1 MTSLPPTDSKP
12 GASGVAARRV
22 NGLGNAGTVVRY
34 PKAGV
39 IEIKSKDLF
48 GDTGSEAC
56 RRFLERVF
64 LAQEV
69 NVVEVQ
75 SARGMATINYAF
87 DGSPAQAVIKK
98 VANYISSGGP
108 DEHHDGESAQ
118 AFEGLQVLEHYAQKQ
133 MRFQRYGPVVST
145 WAVKHETPGRIRF
158 KNPIIYRK
166 GEICQNIERE
176 LMSVLGVDN
185 YNTDSLTSTV
195 LIQYDPRKIQR
206 HQLVEILDSAL
217 IHGDKQHERD
227 AADLDFPL
235 ATTSLAIATV
245 AQFAFP
251 PLIIPSAMLFA
262 YTLVPSVKQAI
273 EVLRARRLG
282 VDVLDTIVGGV
293 CLITGQVFAGAVL
306 AWCLSFGR
314 KLLKKTEDD
323 SKKMLLNV
331 FGKQPRFVWLLRDG
345 VEVEVAL
352 EKIKTGD
359 TIVVHT
365 GETVPVDGKVIEG
378 MAMIDQHTLTGES
391 SPAEK
396 VVGDNVFASTVM
408 LAGKIHVEV
417 TKAGTETTSAKISQI
432 LNDTAG
438 YKMDSQTRGEE
449 MADKAV
455 IPTLAI
461 ATLGLST
468 IGVNGA
474 TAIVNCDFGTG
485 IRMAAPL
492 GMLSSLTLCAQHG
505 ILVKDGRALESMDKV
520 DTFLFDKTGTL
531 TRERPEVGRIIV
543 AGSFS
548 ADTIL
553 AYAAAAEQKF
563 SHPIAKA
570 ILDKFEQAK
579 LTMPKTNESKY
590 AVGYGITVEIEG
602 HTVRVGSARFVKM
615 EGIEIP
621 DVIKTAQD
629 EVHATG
635 SSLIMVAIDNE
646 LSGALE
652 LVASPRPEA
661 IEIVRGLRARGVK
674 HIAII
679 SGDHTKPTEKLAK
692 ELGMDRFFAE
702 VLPQDKANY
711 VELLQK
717 EGKTVCFV
725 GDGIN
730 DSIALK
736 KANVSISLR
745 GASSVAT
752 DTAQV
757 VFMEESL
764 KKILELKD
772 ISRDLTNNI
781 NRSWMLIAVPNIFC
795 IAGAFFF
802 GFGVMHSVVFN
813 NVSAIGALVNGLS
826 PLKKAAELQAEKDMH
841 LEAAFGPEHALEGAE
856 PGAPESKEAHQALA
870 A

>member
-1 MTSLPPTDSKP
+1 MTSLPQTESNPSV
-12 GASGVAARRV
+12 ASRKS
-22 NGLGNAGTVVRY
+22 GLDGAGTVVRY

-39 IEIKSKDLF
+39 IEIKSRDLF

-64 LAQEV
+64 LAHEV
-69 NVVEVQ
+69 GVVDVQ
-75 SARGMATINYAF
+75 SQRGLATISYAF
-87 DGSPAQAVIKK
+87 DSSNAQQVIKK
-98 VANYISSGGP
+98 VANVIKSGGTE
-108 DEHHDGESAQ
+108 DQVKKESPQ
-118 AFEGLQVLEHYAQKQ
+118 AFEGLQVLEHYPQRNI
-133 MRFQRYGPVVST
+133 RFQRYGSVVSSWT
-145 WAVKHETPGRIRF
+145 IKHETAGRIRF
-158 KNPIIYRK
+158 KNPIIHRK
-166 GEICQNIERE
+166 GDICANIERE

-185 YNTDSLTSTV
+185 YYTDSLTSTV

-206 HQLVEILDSAL
+206 HQLVEILDIAL

-227 AADLDFPL
+227 DADLDFPL

-245 AQFAFP
+245 AQFVYP
-251 PLIIPSAMLFA
+251 PLLIPSAALFA
-262 YTLVPSVKQAI
+262 YTLIPSVKQAI
-273 EVLRARRLG
+273 EVLKERRLG
-282 VDVLDTIVGGV
+282 VDVLDTIVAGV
-293 CLITGQVFAGAVL
+293 CLVTGQIFAGAVL

-331 FGKQPRFVWLLRDG
+331 FGKQPRFVWLFKDG
-345 VEVEVAL
+345 VEVEVSL
-352 EKIKTGD
+352 DKLKVGD
-359 TIVVHT
+359 IVVVHT
-365 GETVPVDGKVIEG
+365 GETVPIDGIVTEG

-408 LAGKIHVEV
+408 LAGKILVEV
-417 TKAGTETTSAKISQI
+417 TKAGNETTSAKISQI
-432 LNDTAG
+432 LNDSAG
-438 YKMDSQTRGEE
+438 YKMDSQTRGEA

-543 AGSFS
+543 AGSYS

-570 ILDKFEQAK
+570 IIDKFEQAK
-579 LTMPKTNESKY
+579 LTMPKTDEQKY
-590 AVGYGITVEIEG
+590 AVGYGITVDIEG
-602 HTVRVGSARFVKM
+602 HTVRVGSNRFITM
-615 EGIEIP
+615 EGIETP
-621 DVIKTAQD
+621 EAIKKAQE

-652 LVASPRPEA
+652 LVASARPEA
-661 IEIVRGLRARGVK
+661 FEIVKGLRDRGVK

-772 ISRDLTNNI
+772 ISRELTQNI

-795 IAGAFFF
+795 ITGAFFF
-802 GFGVMHSVVFN
+802 GFGVMHSVIFN
-813 NVSAIGALVNGLS
+813 NVSAIGALVNGLA
-826 PLKKAAELQAEKDMH
+826 PLKKAAELQADKDLH
-841 LEAAFGPEHALEGAE
+841 LEAAFGHDHALEGAE
-856 PGAPESKEAHQALA
+856 PGAPESPEAVEALA